1 MFLGLRLFFCRGQG
15 VNILFN
21 LFGGPII
28 NAAYGIANQV
38 NSAIVNLVNN
48 FTTALNPSIIK
59 SYATGQKDYMM
70 SLVYQGA
77 RFSYY
82 LVLLFTMPI
91 FLETEY
97 VTLLWLDQIPDYSV
111 AFIRLMLLYSLIDSL
126 SKTIMAGVHASG
138 NIKLYQIVVGSFQI
152 IILPVAYYL
161 LKIGYSPNVVL
172 FFMVIIDIL
181 AVFARMIIAK
191 RIFGLS
197 FSVYL
202 IQVIVRVILVTVGA
216 LVIPLVLRLYLD
228 DSLCRFFIVVIVS
241 LITTSLSI
249 LYVGC
254 TYSERQI
261 ILKKIQGMLYRV
273 KKE

>member
-1 MFLGLRLFFCRGQG
+1 
-15 VNILFN
+15 
-21 LFGGPII
+21 
-28 NAAYGIANQV
+28 
-38 NSAIVNLVNN
+38 
-48 FTTALNPSIIK
+48 
-59 SYATGQKDYMM
+59 MM